1 MIIGFGLC
9 FEVPL
14 FLVILN
20 LARVVTHER
29 FKKWRRIII
38 FLVFVF
44 AGIASPSPDPLTML
58 LLGGVVAVL
67 VEVAEVLIYLNDKR
81 YARNHP
87 DLVRGPGRRRAGPDR
102 GPGAGR
108 RRQLKLGPRT
118 GLTPLPGASRV
129 PGVDEVP

>member
-29 FKKWRRIII
+29 FRKWRRIII

-58 LLGGVVAVL
+58 LLGGVVVTL

-87 DLVRGPGRRRAGPDR
+87 DLYADLDDSELAPIE
-102 GPGAGR
+102 
-108 RRQLKLGPRT
+108 
-118 GLTPLPGASRV
+118 TPERV
-129 PGVDEVP
+129 DADTSLN